1 MFQYH
6 RYSSGKEL
14 RVRIMAKQKSKRQC
28 DKQHAIIKKEYELKN
43 NLSNPLW
50 LRNYRFIA
58 VFILSC
64 IGLYAVINAL
74 PPEFTNPVNEHVAAT
89 LGLVLNA
96 FGIPASSV
104 NDTVSEG
111 SMAFKII
118 PECTSLFTTGLFISF
133 VIFQPATIRQKLTG
147 LTMGISALH
156 LGNLARLVLTFMVS
170 RHDRGLF
177 EVVHVYLGQVFTMF
191 LVLLACIL
199 WLKWIDRDESKKE
212 DTPVKAAWFLA
223 RFVLISGVLFLVWM
237 KVHHEYIRFLDWFM
251 VMGFALF
258 DKRVGLAQ
266 ETLVYYETFS
276 IVIFT
281 SVVLAVRSVSWKIK
295 IQWLAAG
302 LGLLFAIHL
311 FHRIDNVLLA
321 YFNFTAA
328 RTMDLTLLV
337 VGQYLF
343 PVLLMIYLIYHQRKA
358 IANAPDKI

>member
-1 MFQYH
+1 
-6 RYSSGKEL
+6 
-14 RVRIMAKQKSKRQC
+14 MAKQKSKHQC
-28 DKQHAIIKKEYELKN
+28 DKQQAIIKKEDDLKN
-43 NLSNPLW
+43 NLSNPVW
-50 LRNYRFIA
+50 LRNYRFIVA
-58 VFILSC
+58 FILSC
-64 IGLYAVINAL
+64 IGVYAFINAL
-74 PPEFTNPVNEHVAAT
+74 PPSFTKPINEHVAAT

-96 FGIPASSV
+96 FGIPVSTV

-111 SMAFKII
+111 GLAFKII
-118 PECTSLFTTGLFISF
+118 PECTPLFTTGLFISF
-133 VIFQPATIRQKLTG
+133 IIFRSATIRQKLIG
-147 LTMGISALH
+147 LTIGIPALY

-170 RHDRGLF
+170 RHDRSLF
-177 EVVHVYLGQVFTMF
+177 EVSHVYLGQVFTML
-191 LVLLACIL
+191 LVLLVCIL
-199 WLKWIDRDESKKE
+199 WLKWIDRDESKE
-212 DTPVKAAWFLA
+212 GMPVKAAWFLS

-237 KVHHEYIRFLDWFM
+237 KVHHGYIRFLDWFM
-251 VMGFALF
+251 VLGFALF

-328 RTMDLTLLV
+328 RTMDLTLLA

-343 PVLLMIYLIYHQRKA
+343 PVLLMIYLIRHQRKA
-358 IANAPDKI
+358 IINAPRKI